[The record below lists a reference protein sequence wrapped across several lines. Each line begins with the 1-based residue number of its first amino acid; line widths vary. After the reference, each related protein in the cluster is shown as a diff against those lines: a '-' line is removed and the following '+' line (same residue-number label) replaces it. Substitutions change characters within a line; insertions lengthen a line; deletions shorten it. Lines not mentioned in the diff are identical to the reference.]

1 MTTTPQSVE
10 LLAPARDLATAMAAI
25 AHGADA
31 VYMGAMRFGAR
42 RSAGNSVDDI
52 RRAVEYAHK
61 YSAKV
66 YATVNTIVY
75 DDELDDVGKLIG
87 ELYHAGVDA
96 LIVQDMGILRM
107 DIPPIQLHAST
118 QCDIR
123 TVDKAKFLE
132 NAGFSQ
138 LVLARELTVEEIRTI
153 RAAVDVPL
161 EYFVHGALCVSYS
174 GRCHASCAL
183 TGRSANRGECAQIC
197 RLPYDLSD
205 ERGVVERGKHLLSLK
220 DNNQSDRLEALLDA
234 GVTSL
239 KIEGRLKDV
248 AYVKNVTAYY
258 SERLNDICR
267 RNPQRYCRS
276 SSGRCRYT
284 FEPDPAKSFNRGFT
298 HYFSVGR
305 TPEGELAA
313 PISPK
318 SIGERVGTVVASKG
332 RTVAVRSDKSF
343 ANGDGFVYF
352 DAQELKGFRAN
363 RIDGNRIETLNKLT
377 IATGTPLYRNYD
389 KAFAD
394 ALLHDSSERLI
405 DVNITLTATP
415 CGVRIDMEDE
425 RGSVSILQETP
436 LEPSKVDQSER
447 QRSVFAKL
455 GGTPYRLA
463 RFDNATTG
471 GIFLPASLLNQM
483 RRSVVEA
490 FDRQKRIT
498 YSYDYRR
505 QEDRKATYPSTCL
518 TFADNV
524 SNRLSQ
530 AFYRDHGVTT
540 IEPSME
546 TSMPQKGAVVMTTRY
561 CIRRQLGAC
570 LKTPGRNRLGQH
582 LTLTSGN
589 VRLAVE
595 FDCRRCEMILR
606 TIKS

>member
-1 MTTTPQSVE
+1 MTATPQSVE
-10 LLAPARDLATAMAAI
+10 LLAPARDLETAMAAI

-132 NAGFSQ
+132 KAGFSQ

-234 GVTSL
+234 GVTSF

-284 FEPDPAKSFNRGFT
+284 FKPDPAKSFNRGFT

-318 SIGERVGTVVASKG
+318 SIGERVGTVVSSKG

-505 QEDRKATYPSTCL
+505 QEDRKAAYPSTCL

>member
-42 RSAGNSVDDI
+42 RSAGNSVEDI

-75 DDELDDVGKLIG
+75 DDELDDVEKLIG

-132 NAGFSQ
+132 KAGFSQ

-234 GVTSL
+234 GVTSF

-318 SIGERVGTVVASKG
+318 SIGERVGTVVSSKG

-377 IATGTPLYRNYD
+377 IASGTPLYRNYD

-415 CGVRIDMEDE
+415 CGARIDMEDE
-425 RGSVSILQETP
+425 RGGVSILQETP

-463 RFDNATTG
+463 RFDNATIG

-505 QEDRKATYPSTCL
+505 QEDRKAAYPSTCL
-518 TFADNV
+518 TFAANV

-530 AFYRDHGVTT
+530 AFYHDHGVTT

-606 TIKS
+606 TIKT

>member
-318 SIGERVGTVVASKG
+318 SIGERVGTVVSSKG

-505 QEDRKATYPSTCL
+505 QEDRKAAYPSTCL

-582 LTLTSGN
+582 ITLTSGN

-606 TIKS
+606 TIKF

>member
-1 MTTTPQSVE
+1 MTATPQTIE

-25 AHGADA
+25 EHGADA
-31 VYMGAMRFGAR
+31 VYMGATRFGAR
-42 RSAGNSVDDI
+42 QSAGNSVDDI
-52 RRAVEYAHK
+52 RRAVEYAHQ
-61 YSAKV
+61 YGAKV

-75 DDELDDVGKLIG
+75 DDELDDVRRLIG

-123 TVDKAKFLE
+123 TADKAKFLE
-132 NAGFSQ
+132 KAGFSQ
-138 LVLARELTVEEIRTI
+138 LVLARELTVDEIRTI

-174 GRCHASCAL
+174 GRCYASCAL

-220 DNNQSDRLEALLDA
+220 DNNQSDRLEELLDA

-267 RNPQRYCRS
+267 CNPQRYCRQ
-276 SSGRCRYT
+276 SSGRCSYT

-298 HYFSVGR
+298 HYFSAGR

-313 PISPK
+313 PLTPK
-318 SIGERVGTVVASKG
+318 SIGERVGTVATCKG
-332 RTVAVRSDKSF
+332 RTVAIRSDKSF
-343 ANGDGFVYF
+343 ANGDGFIYF

-363 RIDGNRIETLNKLT
+363 RVDGNRIETLNKLA
-377 IATGTPLYRNYD
+377 IASGTSLYRNYD

-394 ALLHDSSERLI
+394 ALQHDSSERRI
-405 DVNITLTATP
+405 DVNITLTATVG
-415 CGVRIDMEDE
+415 GVRIDMEDG
-425 RGSVSILQETP
+425 RGGVSILQETP
-436 LEPSKVDQSER
+436 LEPSKADQSER

-463 RFDNATTG
+463 QFDNTTTA

-483 RRSVVEA
+483 RRRAVEA
-490 FDRQKRIT
+490 FERQRRIT
-498 YSYDYRR
+498 YPYDYRR
-505 QEDRKATYPSTCL
+505 REDRTAAFPSTCL
-518 TFADNV
+518 TYADNV
-524 SNRLSQ
+524 SNRLSR
-530 AFYRDHGVTT
+530 AFYRDHGVTS
-540 IEPSME
+540 IEPAME
-546 TSMPQKGAVVMTTRY
+546 TSTPQKGAVVMTTRY

-589 VRLAVE
+589 IRLAVE

-606 TIKS
+606 TIKP